1 MHVRLSSWALLPV
14 AVALTIA
21 GCTNPAQVD
30 SISVTPAAPAL
41 NVGQTVQLTATGTY
55 THAAPHPPTYQ
66 DVTGSATWTSSAPS
80 VATVNGGLVTA
91 VTGGTAVITASMNG
105 FTGVVSGSVTVTVT
119 STTGNTGTSGSVTGL
134 QSLVILPSSISIG
147 NLQGTGEFLAIATYT
162 DGTVKDVTDSV
173 TWISD
178 APNIFPISTNGT
190 GVASSGTTPGI
201 VTAYGSTNGSGV
213 VIIAELTDP
222 TTESIVTAQAS
233 FQCPYIAPTYTLN
246 VNTGELELTDV
257 GSCNEDTIATALL
270 STLTVYAAGLDTTD
284 WLVTAAS
291 ATGTPDVI
299 HCGPG
304 SLLTNPSL
312 GAPVCTA
319 TYPSPVCDPATV
331 PPTASGCTAVTFA
344 PNGKTPGV
352 LIEAQQV
359 PIVGQP
365 THDFGGWSYNCI
377 PSDDQGNYLPG
388 PVYFTKAGP
397 NYCVAPITTVTDT
410 DPITGEVILASP
422 NVTIGAIFN

>member
-14 AVALTIA
+14 AAVLTIA

-80 VATVNGGLVTA
+80 VATVDGGLVTA

-105 FTGVVSGSVTVTVT
+105 FTGIVSGTVTVTVT

-134 QSLVILPSSISIG
+134 QSLTILPSSISVG
-147 NLQGTGEFLAIATYT
+147 DLQGTGEFLAIATYT
-162 DGTVKDVTDSV
+162 DGTVKDVTNSV

-178 APNIFPISTNGT
+178 APNVFPISTNGT
-190 GVASSGTTPGI
+190 GVASSGTTAGI
-201 VTAYGSTNGSGV
+201 VTAYGSTTGSGV

-222 TTESIVTAQAS
+222 NTGSIVTATAS
-233 FQCPYIAPTYTLN
+233 FACPYVAPTYTLDPI
-246 VNTGELELTDV
+246 TGKLTLTDV
-257 GSCNEDTIATALL
+257 GNCNQLAVATDLL
-270 STLTVYAAGLDTTD
+270 STLTVYDAGLDTTD

-304 SLLTNPSL
+304 SLTAGL

-319 TYPSPVCDPATV
+319 TYPPPACDTSTS
-331 PPTASGCTAVTFA
+331 PPTDCTPVTLTPA
-344 PNGKTPGV
+344 GTPGV
-352 LIEAQQV
+352 LLEAQQV
-359 PIVGQP
+359 GNNPVGQ
-365 THDFGGWSYNCI
+365 FGGWSDNCT
-377 PSDDQGNYLPG
+377 PSDSQGVPLPG
-388 PVYFTKAGP
+388 PVYFYATGP
-397 NYCVAPITTVTDT
+397 NYCVAPISTVTIT
-410 DPITGEVILASP
+410 DPITGVQFTESP